1 MSPRI
6 NHTKSTN
13 PAGFPFISTNVRCLF
28 NKVEELRAIAE
39 GSSAHHPVF
48 IAVQETWADCAD
60 SDAMYDINNYNL
72 YRADR
77 KQNFGGGVCL
87 YISATLQQ
95 SRLGIQLES
104 AESVWMKITM
114 GNYNVIVSSI
124 YRPPRSDPNKFCE
137 EIEQIIVD
145 TKKQCDY
152 LLILGDLNAKNST
165 WLSTDRTDALG
176 ENIHVLLEIL
186 GLKQYI
192 SFPTYLHRQ
201 LPKSCLDLVISNITH
216 LETTSAAPL
225 GASDHV
231 VIQGKM
237 YLDETSH
244 HVPNSR
250 TQSNRSVWRW
260 DQKHVDALKAELRTT
275 QLLTRPPPGDTSP
288 VNTSWQHWRRTLLRL
303 ATEHCQKPPKH
314 CKATSNVSPPKPWMT
329 KDLLAEIKH
338 KHKLYRSYLKCQ
350 SPTTW
355 DTFTSQRNKV
365 THLLRIAKSDFVL
378 ASTNPAATFNKP
390 NLHYLM
396 KSIRKPTK
404 SPIPELHTT
413 TTTASSPAQKA
424 SLLNEYFIQQSRQSV
439 ENIPLELPSVTTD
452 TVSTACLFDITTTA
466 SEVEILLK
474 KLDIKK
480 SPGHDSIPT
489 RLLKELANE
498 IAPSLAHIFNL
509 SFQSG
514 EIPQDWRDATIT
526 PIHKKGPKTSPT
538 NYRPISLLSITSK
551 VQERI
556 VHDRLYK
563 HISPHL
569 PSQQS
574 GFRKNDNTEFQLARV
589 VHQLSEGR
597 DAGNSVMAC
606 FFDLSKAFDRVWHA
620 GLLLKLQ
627 HYGVTGSALAWFTSY
642 LSNRRQRVQV
652 CGVTCPW
659 QTIPAGVPQGS
670 VLGPLL
676 FLVYTID
683 LPASCE
689 TEHTTC
695 SQFAD
700 DTALIASTP
709 TARECTEQLQQA
721 VSLAG
726 KWLSDWHL
734 LVNTEKTV
742 VMVFYNDNR
751 VPNSLPTITLHGRK
765 LRIVRQQRHLG
776 VIIQHNLRWTAH
788 IQYCTK
794 KAISSMKTLYRVR
807 NSLNKHALS
816 YIYCTYIRPSLEYA
830 TIAVAHLPITT
841 LDTLERLQRKAAR
854 ICMRYP
860 LFKPINHTILLH
872 RLTLPTLFS
881 RRKLKHVMLAH
892 SLHYKYAPHHIAS
905 ILPPTAPPVNYTLRQ
920 RHCYTLPVT
929 RTDRHKESPILKS
942 LSYLNLLPTSTL
954 RIQSKDAFKKE
965 VTALYLSSVCCCSQ
979 HPMPYS

>member
-1 MSPRI
+1 M
-6 NHTKSTN
+6 
-13 PAGFPFISTNVRCLF
+13 
-28 NKVEELRAIAE
+28 
-39 GSSAHHPVF
+39 
-48 IAVQETWADCAD
+48 
-60 SDAMYDINNYNL
+60 
-72 YRADR
+72 
-77 KQNFGGGVCL
+77 
-87 YISATLQQ
+87 
-95 SRLGIQLES
+95 
-104 AESVWMKITM
+104 
-114 GNYNVIVSSI
+114 
-124 YRPPRSDPNKFCE
+124 
-137 EIEQIIVD
+137 
-145 TKKQCDY
+145 
-152 LLILGDLNAKNST
+152 
-165 WLSTDRTDALG
+165 
-176 ENIHVLLEIL
+176 
-186 GLKQYI
+186 
-192 SFPTYLHRQ
+192 
-201 LPKSCLDLVISNITH
+201 
-216 LETTSAAPL
+216 
-225 GASDHV
+225 
-231 VIQGKM
+231 
-237 YLDETSH
+237 
-244 HVPNSR
+244 
-250 TQSNRSVWRW
+250 WRW

-288 VNTSWQHWRRTLLRL
+288 VNTYWQHWRRTLLRL
-303 ATEHCQKPPKH
+303 ATQHCQKPPKH

-350 SPTTW
+350 SPTTL
-355 DTFTSQRNKV
+355 DTFKSQRNKV

-378 ASTNPAATFNKP
+378 ASTNPATTFNKP

-404 SPIPELHTT
+404 SPIPELYTT
-413 TTTASSPAQKA
+413 TTTASSPAPKA

-439 ENIPLELPSVTTD
+439 ENIPLELPLPTTD
-452 TVSTACLFDITTTA
+452 TVRTACLFDITTTA

-700 DTALIASTP
+700 DTALVASTP

-721 VSLAG
+721 
-726 KWLSDWHL
+726 
-734 LVNTEKTV
+734 
-742 VMVFYNDNR
+742 
-751 VPNSLPTITLHGRK
+751 P
-765 LRIVRQQRHLG
+765 IVREQL
-776 VIIQHNLRWTAH
+776 
-788 IQYCTK
+788 
-794 KAISSMKTLYRVR
+794 
-807 NSLNKHALS
+807 
-816 YIYCTYIRPSLEYA
+816 
-830 TIAVAHLPITT
+830 
-841 LDTLERLQRKAAR
+841 
-854 ICMRYP
+854 
-860 LFKPINHTILLH
+860 
-872 RLTLPTLFS
+872 
-881 RRKLKHVMLAH
+881 
-892 SLHYKYAPHHIAS
+892 
-905 ILPPTAPPVNYTLRQ
+905 
-920 RHCYTLPVT
+920 
-929 RTDRHKESPILKS
+929 
-942 LSYLNLLPTSTL
+942 
-954 RIQSKDAFKKE
+954 
-965 VTALYLSSVCCCSQ
+965 
-979 HPMPYS
+979 